1 MRVFDRGSK
10 PQRVQVVVEGVPIKG
25 VVDSGADITIIGGEA
40 FKQVAAV
47 ARLRKHD
54 FKPPDKTLKTYN
66 QQTFRLDGRMDL
78 DIAFQDRTMKTPVYV
93 KMNASEPLLLSEG
106 MCHQLGII
114 SYHPDVKPGHGEKDT
129 DRANTGGECC
139 VPMVRV
145 QLV

>member
-1 MRVFDRGSK
+1 MKSSSVAKMIRSKSSRPENVPCEEPVLYLLSDSDDASGEVKQVRVLDRGSK

-47 ARLRKHD
+47 ARLRKRD
-54 FKPPDKTLKTYN
+54 FNPPDKTLKTYN

-93 KMNASEPLLLSEG
+93 KM
-106 MCHQLGII
+106 I
-114 SYHPDVKPGHGEKDT
+114 SAELRP
-129 DRANTGGECC
+129 A
-139 VPMVRV
+139 
-145 QLV
+145 